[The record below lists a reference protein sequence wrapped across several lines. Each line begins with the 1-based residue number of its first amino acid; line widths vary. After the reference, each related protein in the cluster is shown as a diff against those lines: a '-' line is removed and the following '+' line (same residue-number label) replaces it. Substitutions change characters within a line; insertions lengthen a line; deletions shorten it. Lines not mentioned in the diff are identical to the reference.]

1 MNETDKIIIRNFEPV
16 KVRKELFGN
25 TIEFNNSKR
34 YIKFTSQYHQPNY
47 IHYDQIEK
55 MIIKFDNKRK
65 LLWLGIATLLLFFG
79 IFILLVRIRLPPWK
93 ISIFLKK
100 EQKPIIIRA
109 RLEDSEASNLSNF
122 CANQFQTILN
132 CSK

>member
-1 MNETDKIIIRNFEPV
+1 MDATDKFTIRNFEPV
-16 KVRKELFGN
+16 KIRKELYGN
-25 TIEFNNSKR
+25 TIEFNNLKR
-34 YIKFTSQYHQPNY
+34 YVKFTSQYHQPDY

-100 EQKPIIIRA
+100 EQKPIVIRA
-109 RLEDSEASNLSNF
+109 RLEDNEASNLANF
-122 CANQFQTILN
+122 CTNQFQTILN
-132 CSK
+132 TSK

>member
-16 KVRKELFGN
+16 KVKGELYGN
-25 TIEFNNSKR
+25 IVEFNKAKR
-34 YIKFTSQYHQPNY
+34 YVKFTSQYHQPDF

-65 LLWLGIATLLLFFG
+65 LLWLGIATLILFFG

-93 ISIFLKK
+93 ISIFMKK
-100 EQKPIIIRA
+100 RKKLIVIRA
-109 RLEDSEASNLSNF
+109 RLEDNEASNLANF
-122 CANQFQTILN
+122 CANQFQTILDIPN
-132 CSK
+132 

>member
-1 MNETDKIIIRNFEPV
+1 MDATDKFTIRNFEPV
-16 KVRKELFGN
+16 KIRKELYGN
-25 TIEFNNSKR
+25 TIEFNNIKR
-34 YIKFTSQYHQPNY
+34 HVKFTSQYHQPDY

-79 IFILLVRIRLPPWK
+79 IFILLLRIRLPPWK

-100 EQKPIIIRA
+100 EQKPIVIRA
-109 RLEDSEASNLSNF
+109 RLDDYEASKLANL
-122 CANQFQTILN
+122 CTNQFQTILN
-132 CSK
+132 DSK

>member
-1 MNETDKIIIRNFEPV
+1 MNATDKIIIRNFEPV
-16 KVRKELFGN
+16 KVKGELYGN
-25 TIEFNNSKR
+25 IIEFNNPKR
-34 YIKFTSQYHQPNY
+34 YIKFTSKYHQPDY

-65 LLWLGIATLLLFFG
+65 LLWLGIATLILFFG

-100 EQKPIIIRA
+100 EQKPIVIRA
-109 RLEDSEASNLSNF
+109 RIEDNKASNLANF
-122 CANQFQTILN
+122 CANEFQTILN
-132 CSK
+132 ISK

>member
-1 MNETDKIIIRNFEPV
+1 MDATDKFTIRNFEPV
-16 KVRKELFGN
+16 KIRKELYGN
-25 TIEFNNSKR
+25 TIEFNNLKR
-34 YIKFTSQYHQPNY
+34 YVKFTSQYHQPDY

-79 IFILLVRIRLPPWK
+79 IFILLLRIRLPPWK

-100 EQKPIIIRA
+100 EQKPIVIRA
-109 RLEDSEASNLSNF
+109 RLDDYEASKLANF
-122 CANQFQTILN
+122 CTNQFQTILN
-132 CSK
+132 DSK

>member
-1 MNETDKIIIRNFEPV
+1 MNATDKIIIRNIDPV
-16 KVRKELFGN
+16 KVKGELYGN
-25 TIEFNNSKR
+25 LIEFSNSKR
-34 YIKFTSQYHQPNY
+34 YVKFTSKYHQPDY

-65 LLWLGIATLLLFFG
+65 LLWLGIATLVLFFG

-100 EQKPIIIRA
+100 EQKPIVIRA
-109 RLEDSEASNLSNF
+109 RIEDNQASNLANF
-122 CANQFQTILN
+122 CANEFQTILN
-132 CSK
+132 I